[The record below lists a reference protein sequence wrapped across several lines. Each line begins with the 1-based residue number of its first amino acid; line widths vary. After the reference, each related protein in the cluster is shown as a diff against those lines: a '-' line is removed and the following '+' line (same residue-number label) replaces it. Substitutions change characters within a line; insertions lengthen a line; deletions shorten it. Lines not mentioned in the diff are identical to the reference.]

1 MQAAVKQGRFP
12 WVAPLGYTNVKNG
25 ASNLSVDPARALLVR
40 KAFELIGS
48 GNYGPD
54 EARRVVVALGLR
66 TKNGNVVTKQTFS
79 RMIRNELYAGWV
91 VSGQLRAKGAHEPL
105 ISEQLFHDVQD
116 TLNGKRSVPH
126 KRESEEFPLRG
137 FVRCASC
144 NKPLTAGWSRGR
156 SQKYARYWC
165 WTKDCGAV
173 GIRRD
178 KLEHHFTELLYL
190 HQPTQELLDA
200 LPKIAQERWKVRKE
214 QSESERRQLNTRL
227 ADATTLHRKAVEALL
242 GEKLS
247 QDDLDAIK
255 VSTEADKAAITERL
269 KALESEEMTMESLIE
284 QARREVVDLE
294 KTWNEAGLK
303 QRQELQRVVFP
314 EGLAYSILALLTRET
329 PAEIAAERK
338 SLRKILEASASQANA
353 VEKRME
359 EYTSL
364 LESRLTHLPK
374 ELETGLDPPR
384 IAKLLGESL
393 RQCFQRS
400 GLPDTARA
408 LDQCCS
414 EMNSVQEQLVNV
426 LREVAHPDIGVIEK
440 VRSANDSLLRSMTTR
455 AQQMDD
461 FLVRL
466 EKQVW
471 SIWLPVVASA
481 ALALGFALGTWF
493 ANVRQGTPETSSATQ
508 SQQMPMPEAPAQQVV
523 PQRNTK
529 HH

>member
-1 MQAAVKQGRFP
+1 MLKVFTDVQSGRSADKRAAFQQMMTFCRQHRREVKVVVVSDLSRLARSVADQAHTIADLTALGIRLCSIDEPHINSTAAGKLAANIHASFNQYFSDALSERTRERMQAAVKQGRFP
-12 WVAPLGYTNVKNG
+12 WVAPLGYVNAKNG

-66 TKNGNVVTKQTFS
+66 TKNDKAVTKQTFS
-79 RMIRNELYAGWV
+79 RLIRNELYMGWI
-91 VSGQLRAKGAHEPL
+91 VSGQLRAKGAHEAL

-116 TLNGKRSVPH
+116 RLNGKRSVPH

-144 NKPLTAGWSRGR
+144 GKPLTAGWSRGR

-200 LPKIAQERWKVRKE
+200 LPKITQERWKVRKE

-227 ADATTLHRKAVEALL
+227 ADATTLHRKAVEAFL
-242 GEKLS
+242 GGKLS

-269 KALESEEMTMESLIE
+269 RALESEQTTMESLIE

-314 EGLAYSILALLTRET
+314 EGLAYSMET
-329 PAEIAAERK
+329 AFFAPRNHSIMQDFDEFFVNWRNVGVPIDAIFEH
-338 SLRKILEASASQANA
+338 ASATIAEA
-353 VEKRME
+353 MAL
-359 EYTSL
+359 Y
-364 LESRLTHLPK
+364 
-374 ELETGLDPPR
+374 ELCVRVLD
-384 IAKLLGESL
+384 
-393 RQCFQRS
+393 
-400 GLPDTARA
+400 
-408 LDQCCS
+408 
-414 EMNSVQEQLVNV
+414 
-426 LREVAHPDIGVIEK
+426 
-440 VRSANDSLLRSMTTR
+440 
-455 AQQMDD
+455 
-461 FLVRL
+461 
-466 EKQVW
+466 
-471 SIWLPVVASA
+471 
-481 ALALGFALGTWF
+481 
-493 ANVRQGTPETSSATQ
+493 
-508 SQQMPMPEAPAQQVV
+508 
-523 PQRNTK
+523 
-529 HH
+529 